1 MAEDENNIKINI
13 CWGESA
19 SWQQNRGQGRMA
31 IKNKF
36 NNFLSQIYDKG
47 LAKSDE
53 GQVLVMSII
62 MFYECKNMKII
73 ILYLIYFWILGPM
86 YEVGSLIMV
95 LR

>member
-1 MAEDENNIKINI
+1 
-13 CWGESA
+13 
-19 SWQQNRGQGRMA
+19 MA

-73 ILYLIYFWILGPM
+73 ILHLIYFLNLRSH
-86 YEVGSLIMV
+86 VGSKFTDHGSTIKILQVKIYYCCGYFLE
-95 LR
+95 LRFGHT